1 MNRLP
6 VVSLFVLVSLALV
19 ACGGVPAASPTT
31 APTASA
37 ASTASPTTAPTDV
50 PTQAPT
56 ATPAVTPEPTQAPT
70 ASAAPTASIEPPAS
84 PTSAAGVVIGVEPDG
99 GFLITPDG
107 YSLYTF
113 DDDDT
118 PGESACN
125 GECAENWPPLVL
137 PAGMSASGGTGV
149 TGTFSTITR
158 GDGSLQVTYNDAPLY
173 FYSGDN
179 EPGETEG
186 DGLGGVWHLAE
197 P

>member
-1 MNRLP
+1 M
-6 VVSLFVLVSLALV
+6 FVLVGLVLV
-19 ACGGVPAASPTT
+19 ACAGAPQASPTSAPST
-31 APTASA
+31 APP
-37 ASTASPTTAPTDV
+37 TASPTTAPTEE
-50 PTQAPT
+50 PTDAPT
-56 ATPAVTPEPTQAPT
+56 STPEPTEAPT
-70 ASAAPTASIEPPAS
+70 DTAAPSATATAPAEPSASA
-84 PTSAAGVVIGVEPDG
+84 TSAAGVVIGIEPDG

-137 PAGMSASGGTGV
+137 PAGMSASGGEGV

-173 FYSGDN
+173 FYAGDN